1 MARKIADAAR
11 LREYCSFFHHRRPS
25 SSTAQITHSEMR
37 SNWYQRSRRAIS
49 THCFFKT
56 HLNHSPVS
64 PPTCPP
70 LRHISMSSTGGASA
84 RQWRNVLKPALK
96 MGRLRSNWRTSSA
109 EKAITP
115 SVPQPKVW
123 ATQIRI
129 EIGTKIA
136 ARVRVRP
143 SRASLSH
150 RAKAS
155 RAKAIDK
162 AKLTKPNMKGK
173 E

>member
-1 MARKIADAAR
+1 MPRKIADAAR

-25 SSTAQITHSEMR
+25 RSTAQIPHSDTR
-37 SNWYQRSRRAIS
+37 SNWYQRSRSAIS
-49 THCFFKT
+49 THCFFST

-64 PPTCPP
+64 PPTWSP
-70 LRHISMSSTGGASA
+70 LRHSSIKSTGGASD
-84 RQWRNVLKPALK
+84 RQWVTVLSPPFTN
-96 MGRLRSNWRTSSA
+96 GRLRSIWRTGSA

-115 SVPQPKVW
+115 SVPQPNVW
-123 ATQIRI
+123 QTQIAN

-136 ARVRVRP
+136 ARKPVRP

-155 RAKAIDK
+155 RASAIDR

-173 E
+173 Q